1 MAPVRALLFVAH
13 VHMVVAWMPPVP
25 IAANKL
31 SGGSSL
37 FTRCGPAFSTKQKEG
52 EATRNLFVTRFGMK
66 ATSLTLQE
74 LFSEHADVLN
84 VNRRHTSNGAYAFVQ
99 TSSVEDAIAAK
110 AALHGSGSQS
120 VGSKRLIVRFADDR
134 SKMKDIASMKHSD
147 IIIETARASIM
158 VQGST
163 KKSASK
169 SANAILEPAV
179 KQKPKAKKAADSVKA
194 RAEPSLK
201 HTLAKK
207 TVKPD
212 NQLPTKS
219 KVQQP
224 GKKKGVIANAKGGT
238 ELKLQQSA
246 TSPAIATLKPPV
258 SIFGDANTPRRDRRR
273 RQEAKFKAL
282 KLEHPEIFQQ
292 VANKAAAAAAAAVA
306 VAKPK
311 TLILKSTARRSD
323 VHNVFE
329 SFMENKVAS
338 DSKTHAPSNARKVNK
353 KSKAAVRAT
362 TPEVGNKKQP
372 TAVVAATASTS
383 QSSKNRAPAFKS
395 SNQPL
400 AGSTESSN
408 KSQGKAKAT
417 ASATTP
423 AAKAKKFPITSSVP
437 LKGKTSKNARSTA
450 PSPTAETKKAAKE
463 GVRNP
468 KQPKHAA
475 SSKAT
480 KGEVAKKSDA
490 AAPPPRAKKSVQARK
505 LKSRDEVTSGN
516 SKPEMESLR
525 MLLME
530 L

>member
-1 MAPVRALLFVAH
+1 
-13 VHMVVAWMPPVP
+13 
-25 IAANKL
+25 
-31 SGGSSL
+31 
-37 FTRCGPAFSTKQKEG
+37 
-52 EATRNLFVTRFGMK
+52 
-66 ATSLTLQE
+66 
-74 LFSEHADVLN
+74 
-84 VNRRHTSNGAYAFVQ
+84 
-99 TSSVEDAIAAK
+99 
-110 AALHGSGSQS
+110 
-120 VGSKRLIVRFADDR
+120 
-134 SKMKDIASMKHSD
+134 
-147 IIIETARASIM
+147 
-158 VQGST
+158 
-163 KKSASK
+163 
-169 SANAILEPAV
+169 
-179 KQKPKAKKAADSVKA
+179 
-194 RAEPSLK
+194 
-201 HTLAKK
+201 
-207 TVKPD
+207 
-212 NQLPTKS
+212 
-219 KVQQP
+219 
-224 GKKKGVIANAKGGT
+224 
-238 ELKLQQSA
+238 
-246 TSPAIATLKPPV
+246 
-258 SIFGDANTPRRDRRR
+258 
-273 RQEAKFKAL
+273 
-282 KLEHPEIFQQ
+282 LEHPEIFQQ
-292 VANKAAAAAAAAVA
+292 VANKAAAATA
-306 VAKPK
+306 AKPK